1 MLTIETTKL
10 EISKE
15 LKNKIDIICR
25 FENVKP
31 IYENGSIQNIKNTN
45 IAYVSPHIITINKI
59 KYLFFNNS
67 NDIFINNYNEKI
79 KIKDLKAHIKQ
90 NK

>member
-15 LKNKIDIICR
+15 LKSKIDIICR

-31 IYENGSIQNIKNTN
+31 IYENENIQNIKNTN
-45 IAYVSPHIITINKI
+45 IAYVSPHIITINNI

-79 KIKDLKAHIKQ
+79 KIKDLKDHIKQ

>member
-15 LKNKIDIICR
+15 LKSKIDIICR

-31 IYENGSIQNIKNTN
+31 IYENENIQNIKNTN
-45 IAYVSPHIITINKI
+45 IAYVSPHIITI

-79 KIKDLKAHIKQ
+79 KIKDLKDHIKQ

>member
-1 MLTIETTKL
+1 MLTIETKKL

-15 LKNKIDIICR
+15 IKNKIDIICR

-31 IYENGSIQNIKNTN
+31 IYENGSIQSIKNTN

-59 KYLFFNNS
+59 KYLVFNNS
-67 NDIFINNYNEKI
+67 NNVFINNYNEKI
-79 KIKDLKAHIKQ
+79 KIKDLKDHIRQ

>member
-10 EISKE
+10 EINKE
-15 LKNKIDIICR
+15 LKSKIDIICR

-45 IAYVSPHIITINKI
+45 IAYVSPHIITINNI

-79 KIKDLKAHIKQ
+79 KIKDLKDHIKQ